1 MAQSNKLVEEFIKR
15 SKLSKDTLYHYCPQA
30 SMLNIISSREL
41 WLGRTIYT
49 NDKMEIKYFVE
60 EVGRCLRESIS
71 PNKLQVCNSIMK
83 DIETELNLDSRYLFC
98 MTELRDDA
106 AQWERYA
113 DNACGV
119 SIGFNV
125 KTMITVLFYA
135 QLIFTRVWY
144 GYDPYDHGICKVLTQ
159 YIEHDRL
166 TEGFTDIKGVISN
179 LLIGA
184 VRYKHRS
191 FQSEKEWRLGNY
203 FGDQFKEKPGRSKAY
218 LQSIHQDYKMI
229 NGVIK
234 DVLVVNLEALCSKK
248 QVEFDDLFNEI
259 IIGPRSRLTVDEL
272 QGYLREQG
280 YQKIAEKV
288 TKSTCPLR

>member
-1 MAQSNKLVEEFIKR
+1 MVQRNELVEQFIK
-15 SKLSKDTLYHYCPQA
+15 KNKVTKDTLYHYCPQA

-41 WLGRTIYT
+41 WLGCTIYT

-83 DIETELNLDSRYLFC
+83 DIETELSLDSRYLFC

-144 GYDPYDHGICKVLTQ
+144 GYDPCNHGICKVLTQ
-159 YIEHDRL
+159 YIEHGRF
-166 TEGFTDIKGVISN
+166 TEGFTDIKNIISN
-179 LLIGA
+179 LLISA
-184 VRYKHRS
+184 AAYKHGS
-191 FQSEKEWRLGNY
+191 FQSEKEWRLVNY

-218 LQSIHQDYKMI
+218 LQRIHQDYKMI

-234 DVLVVNLEALCSKK
+234 DVLVVNLEALCSEI
-248 QVEFDDLFNEI
+248 QVEFDDKSN
-259 IIGPRSRLTVDEL
+259 LTICL
-272 QGYLREQG
+272 MKL
-280 YQKIAEKV
+280 
-288 TKSTCPLR
+288 

>member
-1 MAQSNKLVEEFIKR
+1 MVQRNELVEQFIK
-15 SKLSKDTLYHYCPQA
+15 KNKVTKDTLYHYCPQA

-41 WLGRTIYT
+41 WLGCTIYT

-83 DIETELNLDSRYLFC
+83 DIETELSLDSRYLFC

-144 GYDPYDHGICKVLTQ
+144 GYDPCNHGICKVLTQ
-159 YIEHDRL
+159 YIEHGRF
-166 TEGFTDIKGVISN
+166 TEGFTDIKNIISN
-179 LLIGA
+179 LLISA
-184 VRYKHRS
+184 AAYKHGS
-191 FQSEKEWRLGNY
+191 FQSEKEWRLVNY

-218 LQSIHQDYKMI
+218 LQRIHQDYKMI

-234 DVLVVNLEALCSKK
+234 DVLVVNLEALCSEI

-259 IIGPRSRLTVDEL
+259 IIGPRSRQTVDEL

-280 YQKIAEKV
+280 HQKIAEKV